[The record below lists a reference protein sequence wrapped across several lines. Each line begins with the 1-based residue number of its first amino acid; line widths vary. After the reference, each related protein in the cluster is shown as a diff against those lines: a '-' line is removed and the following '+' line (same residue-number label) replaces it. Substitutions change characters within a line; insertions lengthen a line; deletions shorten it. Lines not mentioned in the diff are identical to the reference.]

1 MFENPLNIHLVS
13 PAVRHTA
20 SDDRRKSRIGRD
32 TASDDRRKSRIGRDT
47 ASDDRRKSRI
57 VRHHDSSVNFNT
69 VRYIENNRPVPPWPI
84 RGNVHYSIDYSG
96 IGEPTQMPNSQINS
110 DFDESQLV
118 TFIRPLSPPA
128 QVRRIS
134 KETINLSNLRLAD
147 SVDSV
152 ATWLQASLEE
162 LEECPNQ
169 ASEEGLEQPS
179 KVGLSKAIKFL
190 ENLSAY
196 VTERPDIYPMDEG
209 SIAIDFRGS
218 EKMSGV
224 LFLVEKDGSGAIFH
238 RTKTT
243 KGRLRVDDADYLI
256 QEGGLSELKRVG
268 IR

>member
-1 MFENPLNIHLVS
+1 
-13 PAVRHTA
+13 
-20 SDDRRKSRIGRD
+20 
-32 TASDDRRKSRIGRDT
+32 
-47 ASDDRRKSRI
+47 
-57 VRHHDSSVNFNT
+57 
-69 VRYIENNRPVPPWPI
+69 
-84 RGNVHYSIDYSG
+84 
-96 IGEPTQMPNSQINS
+96 MPNSQINS
-110 DFDESQLV
+110 DVVGSQHDTPILIS
-118 TFIRPLSPPA
+118 FA
-128 QVRRIS
+128 QAQARRIS
-134 KETINLSNLRLAD
+134 EETMHLSNLRLAD
-147 SVDSV
+147 SVDSF

-179 KVGLSKAIKFL
+179 KVGLSKAKKFL

-224 LFLVEKDGSGAIFH
+224 LFLVEKDGSGALFH
-238 RTKTT
+238 RTKTS
-243 KGRLRVDDADYLI
+243 KGRLRVDDAEDLI